1 MGFIVL
7 AAVLL
12 VVGVTFLTPC
22 NLPHFTGSVIKEPD
36 SYRLDAWYMNGTDGY
51 TMTLN
56 AGDVLAIRF
65 ETEKGTLHL
74 EIQAPDGNVLYSGN
88 GQNAKDF
95 TVNIA
100 ESGSYT
106 VTVKAQSATGFIHIQ
121 TENQ

>member
-1 MGFIVL
+1 
-7 AAVLL
+7 
-12 VVGVTFLTPC
+12 
-22 NLPHFTGSVIKEPD
+22 
-36 SYRLDAWYMNGTDGY
+36 MNGTDGH
-51 TMTLN
+51 TMMLN
-56 AGDVLAIRF
+56 AGDVLSIHF
-65 ETEKGTLHL
+65 ETEKGALHL
-74 EIQAPDGNVLYSGN
+74 DIQAPDGNVLYSGN